1 MFGKNINCD
10 FGSLISHL
18 LDPTKK
24 ERKKK
29 KEKTFTQLMEL
40 LVSVRVIIRSFFLF
54 WKLNGIKFRVRI
66 CVSFFFSHVFS
77 ATKWVQ

>member
-29 KEKTFTQLMEL
+29 EGKDLHPADGTISL
-40 LVSVRVIIRSFFLF
+40 
-54 WKLNGIKFRVRI
+54 G
-66 CVSFFFSHVFS
+66 
-77 ATKWVQ
+77 